1 MNEAEAIVSD
11 HLVTGW
17 TPNLVQ
23 RVIVLVRD
31 DRDSLPRFVGAAL
44 RDAPD
49 GVTLFDEALSFL
61 SEEELAVAIE
71 LALQVLCERAT
82 SEAAESVIAHA
93 AFHAPHLLTKHL
105 RTCWE
110 LLDEYQAWTWRA
122 ADAGEVT
129 RLLAIASTESEHA
142 ERAWRCLIET
152 RDRDIVVRAANALS
166 RAGSDPLRGGNPSYD
181 GWLNH
186 VGFTDE
192 GGGVRELYSP
202 TAFHLQ
208 FPAGFLDEH
217 SRKPWN
223 STTFHPTWRTDPNG
237 ASTAVTFGGL
247 ASGTCPFCNGPLHRL
262 FKWEQAPADMPVPS
276 PLDVA
281 VCLPCLGWEQTILF
295 YKHDAEGAPTGLNPE
310 GKVSKPEF
318 LHGPLRPTPARLVR
332 FPERWAVQD
341 WGMSNGHENLNR
353 VGGAPSWVQSAEYP
367 TCVGCARKMP
377 FLAQLDSDL
386 PLADGGE
393 WQWGSGGMG
402 YVFWCTACRISA
414 LLWQCT

>member
-11 HLVTGW
+11 YLVTGW
-17 TPNLVQ
+17 TPNLYE
-23 RVIVLVRD
+23 RMVILVRD

-44 RDAPD
+44 RDAPEA
-49 GVTLFDEALSFL
+49 GTLFDGALSFL

-142 ERAWRCLIET
+142 ERAWRRLIET
-152 RDRDIVVRAANALS
+152 RDRDIVARAADALS
-166 RAGSDPLRGGNPSYD
+166 RAGSDPFRGGSPSYE

-192 GGGVRELYSP
+192 GGCLRELHSK
-202 TAFHLQ
+202 AALHFQ
-208 FPAGFLDEH
+208 FCDVVLDEDGRQPQD
-217 SRKPWN
+217 SAK
-223 STTFHPTWRTDPNG
+223 FHPTWRTDTTG

-247 ASGTCPFCNGPLHRL
+247 ASAMCPFCNGPLHRL
-262 FKWEQAPADMPVPS
+262 FKW
-276 PLDVA
+276 
-281 VCLPCLGWEQTILF
+281 
-295 YKHDAEGAPTGLNPE
+295 
-310 GKVSKPEF
+310 
-318 LHGPLRPTPARLVR
+318 
-332 FPERWAVQD
+332 
-341 WGMSNGHENLNR
+341 
-353 VGGAPSWVQSAEYP
+353 
-367 TCVGCARKMP
+367 
-377 FLAQLDSDL
+377 
-386 PLADGGE
+386 
-393 WQWGSGGMG
+393 
-402 YVFWCTACRISA
+402 
-414 LLWQCT
+414 

>member
-192 GGGVRELYSP
+192 GGGLRELYSP

-208 FPAGFLDEH
+208 FPAGFFDDPAGSLGTA
-217 SRKPWN
+217 PP
-223 STTFHPTWRTDPNG
+223 STQP
-237 ASTAVTFGGL
+237 
-247 ASGTCPFCNGPLHRL
+247 
-262 FKWEQAPADMPVPS
+262 
-276 PLDVA
+276 
-281 VCLPCLGWEQTILF
+281 
-295 YKHDAEGAPTGLNPE
+295 GAPTQPAHRQPSPSAGWP
-310 GKVSKPEF
+310 
-318 LHGPLRPTPARLVR
+318 RPRVR
-332 FPERWAVQD
+332 FATAR
-341 WGMSNGHENLNR
+341 
-353 VGGAPSWVQSAEYP
+353 
-367 TCVGCARKMP
+367 CIGC
-377 FLAQLDSDL
+377 SS
-386 PLADGGE
+386 
-393 WQWGSGGMG
+393 GSRPPPI
-402 YVFWCTACRISA
+402 CRFRRRSTS
-414 LLWQCT
+414 QCA